1 MVKNLARI
9 IVKTRERNAE
19 TAQVSLAI
27 DAVSATYKRQS

>member
-9 IVKTRERNAE
+9 IVKTGERNAE

-27 DAVSATYKRQS
+27 VAVSTTYKSQS